1 MNRSDAEQEIDRIRD
16 AIDRVDEV
24 IVRLLNQ
31 RAKYAIEIGE
41 IKGILGLP
49 IYAPERE
56 KDVLQSVGREPVEIT
71 ITDTRR
77 KVLLRERRPVDEF
90 GALTG
95 SFTIPASA
103 SLGDYSYLGENCE
116 VADAVI
122 GKFTAIANS
131 VRIGAPNH
139 PMGRPSQ
146 HRFTYCPEYYEA
158 TATRDRDFFAE
169 RRSDRVIVGN
179 DCWIGHAAI
188 LLPGVTVGDGA
199 VIAAGA
205 VVSRSVPPYTIVGGV
220 PARAIRKRFP
230 DSVAESLRRIA
241 WWDWPDEIIFERLS
255 DFRSEAI
262 VQFCERY
269 DPAPA
274 PGR

>member
-1 MNRSDAEQEIDRIRD
+1 MDNSHRPKIAETIVHET
-16 AIDRVDEV
+16 
-24 IVRLLNQ
+24 VRLREAQIGRRCEVLNNT
-31 RAKYAIEIGE
+31 RIE
-41 IKGILGLP
+41 
-49 IYAPERE
+49 Y
-56 KDVLQSVGREPVEIT
+56 S
-71 ITDTRR
+71 
-77 KVLLRERRPVDEF
+77 
-90 GALTG
+90 
-95 SFTIPASA
+95 

-169 RRSDRVIVGN
+169 RRSDQVIIGN

-205 VVSRSVPPYTIVGGV
+205 VVSRSVPPYTVVGGV

-230 DSVAESLRRIA
+230 NSVAESLRRIA
-241 WWDWPDEIIFERLS
+241 WWDGLAR
-255 DFRSEAI
+255 
-262 VQFCERY
+262 
-269 DPAPA
+269 
-274 PGR
+274 

>member
-1 MNRSDAEQEIDRIRD
+1 MDASHRPKIAETIVHET
-16 AIDRVDEV
+16 
-24 IVRLLNQ
+24 VRLREAQIGRRCEVLHNT
-31 RAKYAIEIGE
+31 RIE
-41 IKGILGLP
+41 
-49 IYAPERE
+49 Y
-56 KDVLQSVGREPVEIT
+56 
-71 ITDTRR
+71 
-77 KVLLRERRPVDEF
+77 
-90 GALTG
+90 
-95 SFTIPASA
+95 A

-116 VADAVI
+116 VADAEI

-169 RRSDRVIVGN
+169 RRGDRVIVGN

-205 VVSRSVPPYTIVGGV
+205 VVSRNVPPYTIVGGV
-220 PARAIRKRFP
+220 PARPIRQRFP
-230 DSVAESLRRIA
+230 DASPKACAASPGGTGRMRSSSSAWAISAPRR
-241 WWDWPDEIIFERLS
+241 S
-255 DFRSEAI
+255 K
-262 VQFCERY
+262 QFCERY
-269 DPAPA
+269 DPALA